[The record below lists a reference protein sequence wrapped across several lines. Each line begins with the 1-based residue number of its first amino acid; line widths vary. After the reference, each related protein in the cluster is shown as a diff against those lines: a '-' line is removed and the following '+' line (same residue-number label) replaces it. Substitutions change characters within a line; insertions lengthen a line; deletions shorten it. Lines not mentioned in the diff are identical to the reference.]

1 MKFLKAFGFGL
12 LYALLLPVLIVFAAA
27 IGVYGIGI
35 AIYEGIKLII
45 GFFKGETGFPK
56 LEEDIQAEQIRQARV
71 NATWNAQTAPQG
83 PAPAPAPSTV
93 YVQQNYY
100 QNPQPQVPPQP
111 NPYETSYQNPQ
122 PLPQSNPCEVP
133 YQNPQPQVLP
143 QSNPYENQNP
153 APQPEPAPLS
163 YGETDVSAQKE
174 EPKNEN
180 PFEGLEDDLL

>member
-1 MKFLKAFGFGL
+1 
-12 LYALLLPVLIVFAAA
+12 LLPVLIVFAAA

-56 LEEDIQAEQIRQARV
+56 LEKDVQAEQIRQARV

-83 PAPAPAPSTV
+83 PTPAPAPSTV
-93 YVQQNYY
+93 YVQQKY
-100 QNPQPQVPPQP
+100 
-111 NPYETSYQNPQ
+111 
-122 PLPQSNPCEVP
+122 

-153 APQPEPAPLS
+153 APQPEPTPLS
-163 YGETDVSAQKE
+163 YGEADVPAQEE